1 MLQVEYTNQFKRDLK
16 LSKKRHKNLERLHQI
31 LKDIE
36 KQKSLDHKLK
46 DHSLAGNWDG
56 HRELHIEPDWLLIY
70 KLIPKRNTV
79 IFVRTGTH
87 SDLFK

>member
-16 LSKKRHKNLERLHQI
+16 LSKKRHKNLHRLHEI
-31 LKDIE
+31 MKDIE
-36 KQKSLDHKLK
+36 KQKGLDHKLK
-46 DHSLAGNWDG
+46 DHPLVGNWDG

-70 KLIPKRNTV
+70 KVIHKKNTV

-87 SDLFK
+87 SDLF

>member
-1 MLQVEYTNQFKRDLK
+1 MLKVEYTTQFKRDLK
-16 LSKKRHKNLERLHQI
+16 LAKKRRKNMSALQQI
-31 LKDIE
+31 MKKIE
-36 KQKSLDHKLK
+36 YEEALNLRLK
-46 DHSLAGNWDG
+46 DHPLSGNWKN

-70 KLIPKRNTV
+70 KLIDDEGIV